1 LFFKTLPGRVALSID
16 RGIDKDD
23 VVYTSLY
30 GAMELISGCLDLQ
43 QLEARFQSPAAE
55 KVLNSH

>member
-1 LFFKTLPGRVALSID
+1 MSIN

-23 VVYTSLY
+23 VVYTSMY

-43 QLEARFQSPAAE
+43 QREARFQSPARD
-55 KVLNSH
+55 